1 MYVVLFC
8 SSMIRML
15 AYIRKFG
22 NGWVHVRSVFCYYA
36 YNRSIARVNGTGWM
50 SHITLLIDVTH
61 DVEQPGGCTIY
72 GHIAIIPCKFSHS

>member
-22 NGWVHVRSVFCYYA
+22 NGGFMLGQYIVLCVQSQY
-36 YNRSIARVNGTGWM
+36 STG
-50 SHITLLIDVTH
+50 
-61 DVEQPGGCTIY
+61 
-72 GHIAIIPCKFSHS
+72 